1 MKTFYFFAAFLIFS
15 NTTFSQ
21 PEKTTNKGEN
31 FIKQIEGKLDK
42 AKISIDKSCADIN
55 GSKNPENWFI
65 KGYVYTELAKSAIYK
80 NSVPNAAREALS
92 AIEKCKELDV
102 DKKLNSDCINVL
114 FDLSSMFYNNGINFY
129 NSALKTNN
137 TSEYSNALENYDNFF
152 EVIKTLD
159 NDQAI
164 VNHLIESSKINKNSV
179 IVYAGY
185 CAQKS
190 GNNEKAK
197 EYYSQIVL
205 LNEPNNEKVKQAGV
219 PLGYIYYSDL
229 LMSTNDTTTAKKV
242 IDKGARLY
250 PDNPDVIMAAID
262 VYSKA
267 KNASEMADFLQVAL
281 QSNPTNAKMLVILA
295 GAFNTISKDYARK
308 GYQSTS
314 LEYRDK
320 AIKTYEKALALKTTD
335 SKILYNI
342 NYNLGVLYYNP
353 AVISYKKKDEANKQE
368 YEYLFKKAVPYLEA
382 AYKIEPNNRNV
393 INMLMKSYQ
402 TLNETGKA
410 EAIEKELYK

>member
-1 MKTFYFFAAFLIFS
+1 MKLFFIIATFLILS
-15 NTTFSQ
+15 NSLFSQ
-21 PEKTTNKGEN
+21 PEKTPNRGEN
-31 FIKQIEGKLDK
+31 FIKQIEGKIDK
-42 AKISIDKSCADIN
+42 AKISVDKLCADVN
-55 GSKNPENWFI
+55 GSKNAENWYL
-65 KGYVYTELAKSAIYK
+65 KGYIYTELAKSAIYK
-80 NSVPNAAREALS
+80 STVPNAPKDALI
-92 AIEKCKELDV
+92 AIEKCKELDT
-102 DKKLNSDCINVL
+102 DKKLTADCINVL

-137 TSEYSNALENYDNFF
+137 ISEYTNALENFENFF

-179 IVYAGY
+179 IVYTGY

-197 EYYSQIVL
+197 QYYSQIVL
-205 LNEPNNEKVKQAGV
+205 LNEPNLEKVKHAGV

-229 LMSTNDTTTAKKV
+229 LMNIGDTATAKKV

-250 PDNPDVIMAAID
+250 PDNADVIMAAID

-267 KNASEMADFLQVAL
+267 KNASEMAEFIQIAI

-295 GAFNTISKDYARK
+295 GAFNSISKDYAKK

-314 LEYRDK
+314 IEYRDK
-320 AIKTYEKALALKTTD
+320 AVKTYEKALSLKPTD
-335 SKILYNI
+335 SKILFNI

-353 AVISYKKKDEANKQE
+353 AVIAYKKKDEANKQE

-382 AYKIEPNNRNV
+382 AYKFDSKNRNL